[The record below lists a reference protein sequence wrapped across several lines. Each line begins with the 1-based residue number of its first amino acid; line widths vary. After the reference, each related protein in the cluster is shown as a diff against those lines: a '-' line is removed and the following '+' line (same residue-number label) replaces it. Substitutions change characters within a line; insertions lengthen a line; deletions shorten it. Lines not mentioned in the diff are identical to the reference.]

1 MEQTKWKSALER
13 IRGEKKLLMLVAAGI
28 LGILLLVGSELW
40 QGGNTD
46 KNPEPNFPES
56 MSATKAF
63 TEDLE
68 RRLSEMIS
76 QIDGAGKTAVM
87 VTLESS
93 SEKVYAQNENGK
105 TKPSES
111 DYSYEYIIIK
121 DKASGEQGMLLR
133 VGEPKIRGVIVVCA
147 GGDKPIV
154 QKAITDAVTA
164 ALGIG
169 SNDLSIS
176 KMKITQED

>member
-1 MEQTKWKSALER
+1 MDKKNWKSVLER
-13 IRGEKKLLMLVAAGI
+13 IQSEKKLLIIVSVGI

-40 QGGNTD
+40 QGNGTE
-46 KNPEPNFPES
+46 KEARELLPES
-56 MSATKAF
+56 MSDTKAF
-63 TEDLE
+63 TVELE
-68 RRLSEMIS
+68 KRLSEMIA

-93 SEKVYAQNENGK
+93 SEKVYAQNESGK
-105 TKPSES
+105 SKPPES
-111 DYSYEYIIIK
+111 DYAYEYIIIK
-121 DKASGEQGMLLR
+121 DKTSGEQGMLLR
-133 VGEPKIRGVIVVCA
+133 VGEPKIRGVMVVCA

-154 QKAITDAVTA
+154 QQAITEAVTA

-169 SNDLSIS
+169 SNNLSIS